1 MSDGMND
8 CVNTIFG
15 GPDIAGKTI
24 NDCECVPMGE
34 CHCDEKYS
42 IEPHGNGWALYR
54 GRCNNK
60 HGFNLAHI
68 TEASQETLDLIVSA
82 LNRRNGNA

>member
-1 MSDGMND
+1 MSDGMSD
-8 CVNTIFG
+8 CGDACFG
-15 GPDIAGKTI
+15 GPDIAGHTI
-24 NDCECVPMGE
+24 MS
-34 CHCDEKYS
+34 CHCDGKYS

-54 GRCNNK
+54 GRCNHK

-68 TEASQETLDLIVSA
+68 TETDQETLDLIVSA